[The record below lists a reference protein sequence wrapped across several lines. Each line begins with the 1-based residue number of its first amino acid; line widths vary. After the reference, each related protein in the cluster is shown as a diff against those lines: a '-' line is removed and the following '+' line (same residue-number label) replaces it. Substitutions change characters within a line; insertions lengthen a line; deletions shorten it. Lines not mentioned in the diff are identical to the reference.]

1 MITTARTSTSP
12 APRRQQNGVA
22 AVEFA
27 IILPV
32 LVLLLAFPIFFA
44 RVFMHYSV
52 AHKAAHDAAVYLSN
66 IPLAEMKDYSR
77 SLDATEVASAIADEE
92 LGELRPGKGTRP
104 VIQVQ
109 CDGGPC
115 GTFAPTDVTVHVR
128 MRMYDDF
135 FNYYT
140 WDAVGSEGIQ
150 ISVQATA
157 RYVGN

>member
-1 MITTARTSTSP
+1 MTSTARTSISTSP
-12 APRRQQNGVA
+12 RRRQHGVA

-66 IPLAEMKDYSR
+66 IPQAEMKDFTR
-77 SLDATEVASAIADEE
+77 SLDATEVASAIANEE
-92 LGELRPGKGTRP
+92 LGELRPGKGTLP

-115 GTFAPTDVTVHVR
+115 GTFTPGEVTVHVR
-128 MRMYDDF
+128 MHMYDDY
-135 FNYYT
+135 FNSYT
-140 WDAVGSEGIQ
+140 WKAVGSDGIQ